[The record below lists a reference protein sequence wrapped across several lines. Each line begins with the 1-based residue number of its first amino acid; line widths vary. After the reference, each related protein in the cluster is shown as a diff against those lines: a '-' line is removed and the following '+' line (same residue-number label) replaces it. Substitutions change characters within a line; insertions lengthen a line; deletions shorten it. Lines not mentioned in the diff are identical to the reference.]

1 MEVTLVNR
9 LVYDLPSKQRVG
21 CIAYDGAADMQL
33 WPGPGPDS
41 ELRERYGDELQRSL
55 DRELRTVEGRM
66 LEIPS
71 VIRVHRG
78 RLHCN
83 FLAWIA
89 TRPAELGTKR
99 EPAPPA
105 EVLREG
111 VMTTLRFCA
120 ERNVERVAFPALGG
134 GPDEIDR
141 AERLALIVKTAHAYH
156 EECIAAGRAPV
167 VEEVLVCEALLSVF
181 RKAQQQVRG
190 LARAAERAPTKAIPS
205 VGRGRA
211 RSASSGSSSRARS
224 TSSTKSKSG
233 KATSRAAGRLTAAEI
248 ASARGSVER
257 YSMRATYEEGQYF
270 IHPKFG
276 VGRVITLTGPGKMLC
291 TFEDGTER
299 QLVFGRA

>member
-55 DRELRTVEGRM
+55 DRELRTVDGRM
-66 LEIPS
+66 LEVPS

-99 EPAPPA
+99 EPAPRA

-111 VMTTLRFCA
+111 VMT
-120 ERNVERVAFPALGG
+120 
-134 GPDEIDR
+134 
-141 AERLALIVKTAHAYH
+141 
-156 EECIAAGRAPV
+156 
-167 VEEVLVCEALLSVF
+167 
-181 RKAQQQVRG
+181 
-190 LARAAERAPTKAIPS
+190 PS
-205 VGRGRA
+205 
-211 RSASSGSSSRARS
+211 
-224 TSSTKSKSG
+224 
-233 KATSRAAGRLTAAEI
+233 
-248 ASARGSVER
+248 ASARSGTWSASRSPRSAEDRTRSIAPSGSR
-257 YSMRATYEEGQYF
+257 
-270 IHPKFG
+270 
-276 VGRVITLTGPGKMLC
+276 
-291 TFEDGTER
+291 
-299 QLVFGRA
+299 